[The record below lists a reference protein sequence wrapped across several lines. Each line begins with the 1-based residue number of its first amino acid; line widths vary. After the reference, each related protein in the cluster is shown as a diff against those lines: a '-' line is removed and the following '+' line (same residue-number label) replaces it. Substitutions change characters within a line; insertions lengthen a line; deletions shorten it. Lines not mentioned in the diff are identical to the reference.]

1 MPRDWSE
8 ERWIK
13 VYLADSASWVSMTWQ
28 ARGLYVLLQ
37 RAADRTGCIDLGPSG
52 TRSVAALVRATWD
65 DIAPVCDEL
74 LDAGYIVHRD
84 GQLVLPEHIA
94 QQEARASDAARQRE
108 SRRKKRSHEASR
120 GVTRSHTKSREV
132 TDGHAQSQNV
142 TTRKE
147 ENRSDQKDKKRAEQN
162 ARAREQA
169 AAPIEVD
176 PKVAMLA
183 EKLAG
188 AKRFTHLPTMQ
199 VAEALVGK
207 LGASAWELTESKA
220 DDAIAAASLEVEDGA
235 NERRL
240 RQVLGWKLVDAMAGK
255 RPNGKVPHMVQGLGP
270 GETMDDF
277 VREAMERNRLYG
289 PG

>member
-1 MPRDWSE
+1 MPRDWSRE
-8 ERWIK
+8 SWHKTFAREPSGW
-13 VYLADSASWVSMTWQ
+13 ASMSFD
-28 ARGLYVLLQ
+28 ARGLYRLLQ
-37 RAADRTGCIDLGPSG
+37 DEATRDGVVDLGE
-52 TRSVAALVRATWD
+52 R
-65 DIAPVCDEL
+65 
-74 LDAGYIVHRD
+74 
-84 GQLVLPEHIA
+84 PERYV
-94 QQEARASDAARQRE
+94 EAVYRMDAARARAAIAELNDRGFIETSEDGWVLPIHREQQASLSSSTERVQRYRE
-108 SRRKKRSHEASR
+108 RKRNAEALH
-120 GVTRSHTKSREV
+120 VTPTVSVKPIDRIDRLDK
-132 TDGHAQSQNV
+132 
-142 TTRKE
+142 
-147 ENRSDQKDKKRAEQN
+147 KDKKRSEQN

-169 AAPIEVD
+169 AAAPVEVD

-183 EKLAG
+183 EKLSG
-188 AKRFTHLPTMQ
+188 AKRFTHLATMQ

-255 RPNGKVPHMVQGLGP
+255 RPNGKAPHMVQGLGP